1 MKESTSQHFSTFI
14 VQLLSHV
21 QLFVTPWAAA
31 HQASPS
37 FTISWSVFKLM
48 SIESAMPSN
57 HLFLC
62 CDFSSCP
69 RYFPASGSFPVSH
82 LFASGGQSSGASAS
96 ASVLAMSIQGW
107 FPLGLTGLISC
118 SPRDSQESSPASQF
132 ESFSSSALSLLYV
145 ILLTSVHDYWKNH
158 SFN

>member
-1 MKESTSQHFSTFI
+1 MAQ
-14 VQLLSHV
+14 
-21 QLFVTPWAAA
+21 
-31 HQASPS
+31 
-37 FTISWSVFKLM
+37 
-48 SIESAMPSN
+48 
-57 HLFLC
+57 
-62 CDFSSCP
+62 SCP
-69 RYFPASGSFPVSH
+69 ALCDPMGCSTPGLPVPYHLLEFAQVHVHWISDPTQSYALPPSSPFAFNPFPVSGSFPVSH

-158 SFN
+158 SLTIWTFVGKTLSLL